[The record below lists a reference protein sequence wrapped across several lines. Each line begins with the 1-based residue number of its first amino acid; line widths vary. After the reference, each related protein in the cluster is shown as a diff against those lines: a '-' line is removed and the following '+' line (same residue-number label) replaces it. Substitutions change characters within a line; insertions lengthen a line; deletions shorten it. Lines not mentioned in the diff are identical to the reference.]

1 MADSAPPPDRRL
13 ADAFDYGRPDGP
25 NGGPSGASGAARGA
39 VPTGAAATGTT
50 SGGGGRRSRR
60 RLLGTVG
67 IVVAA
72 LSLLA
77 AGAFVVTTNKFNL
90 IDRLGFD
97 TRLDTAADG
106 APRNYLVIG
115 SDSRDGLD
123 ATDPRSAVFLGG
135 AAAEPSGQRADA
147 IMIMRVDPGDGSVR
161 VLSVPR
167 DLWVPIAGTGGEE
180 RINTA
185 YAGGPQ
191 QMIDTIRED
200 FGIQIHHYVEVDFAG
215 FKDLVDSVGG
225 VPMWF
230 ESPVRDLNSGLDVA
244 DVGCVW
250 LDGYQALA
258 FVRSRYLEQ
267 LGDGGW
273 QSDPTGDL
281 GRMYR
286 QQLFVRR
293 VAAQVAAD
301 FSITDIRGI
310 NALADVAVDNVTID
324 ANIDLRRMVGLAR
337 QFSGIDDESLIFYSL
352 PTERWFTPGGADV
365 QLLDPIEADE
375 ILALF
380 RDPDA
385 PQPPEVRQRLDP
397 VVVLNGSGFEGQAAA
412 VADRLTAVGFTVEQ
426 TGNAGGA
433 FSSTVVRHAPGSEA
447 TASRL
452 ARHIAGGAPLDVD
465 DGLPPGAVVVVLGS
479 DFTAVLETPLDPDAP
494 ELAGLQGFAPTA
506 EPDSAGEGPAPAG
519 QGAPEAAPAP
529 GTIGEEPETAGPLAA
544 ADRKPEAVLTPGQPP
559 EGVQCV

>member
-1 MADSAPPPDRRL
+1 MTDSDLPPDRPL
-13 ADAFDYGRPDGP
+13 SDAFNYGRSDSSGNGP
-25 NGGPSGASGAARGA
+25 LPASRVPRRKSTTASASTLKASDSKVRRG
-39 VPTGAAATGTT
+39 
-50 SGGGGRRSRR
+50 RR
-60 RLLGTVG
+60 RLLTTVG

-72 LSLLA
+72 LTLLS
-77 AGAFVVTTNKFNL
+77 AGVFVVTTNKFNL

-97 TRLDTAADG
+97 TRLDSAADG

-135 AAAEPSGQRADA
+135 AAAEPAGQRADA
-147 IMIMRVDPGDGSVR
+147 IMVMRVDPGDGSVR

-167 DLWVPIAGTGGEE
+167 DLWVPISGTGGEE

-200 FGIQIHHYVEVDFAG
+200 FGIQIHHYVEVDFVG

-267 LGDGGW
+267 LGDTGW

-281 GRMYR
+281 GRIYR

-293 VAAQVAAD
+293 VAAQVASD
-301 FSITDIRGI
+301 FSITDIRGV

-324 ANIDLRRMVGLAR
+324 ANIDLRQMVGLAR
-337 QFSGIDDESLIFYSL
+337 QFSDVDEESLIFYSL

-365 QLLDPIEADE
+365 QLLDPATADE
-375 ILALF
+375 VLALF

-385 PQPPEVRQRLDP
+385 PQPPETRQRLDP
-397 VVVLNGSGFEGQAAA
+397 VVVLNGSGFEGQAGAA
-412 VADRLTAVGFTVEQ
+412 AESLTAVGFTIEQ
-426 TGNAGGA
+426 TGNAEGA
-433 FSSTVVRHAPGSEA
+433 FNSTVVRHAPGAEV

-452 ARHIAGGAPLDVD
+452 ARHLAGGAPLEVD

-494 ELAGLQGFAPTA
+494 ELAGLQGFSPTS
-506 EPDSAGEGPAPAG
+506 EPGTSVGEPATPV
-519 QGAPEAAPAP
+519 QGAPEAADAP
-529 GTIGEEPETAGPLAA
+529 GASGGEPDAEGPLPA